1 MSKTAAWIS
10 AARLRTLPLSISGIL
25 VGTCLALPSDQF
37 EVRIFWLAIATT
49 LGLQIL
55 SNFANDYGDGVKGTD
70 NDERIGPVRALQS
83 GAISDKEMKK
93 GIILT
98 AIITAILALS
108 LIYTSFGKE
117 NFLLSLLFVGL
128 GGSAIIAAIKYTVGD
143 SAYGYKGLGD
153 IFVFLFF
160 GIVSVL
166 GSNFLMTK
174 QLDVW
179 IFLPAISIGLLSS
192 AVLNLNNMRD
202 ELNDRNSK
210 KMTLVVKGG
219 KKFAKLYHFSLI
231 LVAFICMVIFLNL
244 DAYSGYNWILL
255 PLLAFIPL
263 AIHLRKIYH
272 YTDPKTLD
280 PELKKVALSTF
291 ALGFILF
298 WIVFL
303 EF

>member
-25 VGTCLALPSDQF
+25 VGTALALPSDQF
-37 EVRIFWLAIATT
+37 DISIFWLAIATT

-70 NDERIGPVRALQS
+70 NDERIGPMRALQS
-83 GAISDKEMKK
+83 GVISDKEMKK

-108 LIYTSFGKE
+108 LIYISFGKE
-117 NFLLSLLFVGL
+117 NFFLSLLFMGL
-128 GGSAIIAAIKYTVGD
+128 GASAIIAAIKYTVGD

-160 GIVSVL
+160 GIMSVL

-179 IFLPAISIGLLSS
+179 MFLPAISIGLLSS

-202 ELNDRNSK
+202 ELSDRNSK

-219 KKFAKLYHFSLI
+219 KKFAKPYHFSLI
-231 LVAFICMVIFLNL
+231 LLAFICMVIFLNL
-244 DAYSGYNWILL
+244 DTYSSYNWILL
-255 PLLAFIPL
+255 PLTAFIPL

>member
-25 VGTCLALPSDQF
+25 VGTSLAFPFNQF
-37 EVRIFWLAIATT
+37 DANIFWLAITTT

-55 SNFANDYGDGVKGTD
+55 SNFANDYGDGIKGTD
-70 NDERIGPVRALQS
+70 NDERIGPMRALQS
-83 GAISDKEMKK
+83 GAISAKEMKK

-98 AIITAILALS
+98 AIITAIIALS

-128 GGSAIIAAIKYTVGD
+128 GASAIIAAIKYTVGD

-179 IFLPAISIGLLSS
+179 LFLPAISIGLLSS

-202 ELNDRNSK
+202 ELSDRNSK

-219 KKFAKLYHFSLI
+219 KKFAKIYHFSLI
-231 LVAFICMVIFLNL
+231 LVAFVCMVIFLNL
-244 DAYSGYNWILL
+244 DSYSSYYLILL
-255 PLLAFIPL
+255 PLLAFAPL

>member
-25 VGTCLALPSDQF
+25 VGTALALPSNQF
-37 EVRIFWLAIATT
+37 DVSIFWLAIATT

-70 NDERIGPVRALQS
+70 NDERIGPMRALQS
-83 GAISDKEMKK
+83 GVISGKEMKK

-98 AIITAILALS
+98 SIVTAILALS
-108 LIYTSFGKE
+108 LIYISFGKE
-117 NFLLSLLFVGL
+117 NFFLSLLFIGL
-128 GGSAIIAAIKYTVGD
+128 GASAIIAAIKYTVGD

-160 GIVSVL
+160 GIMSVL

-179 IFLPAISIGLLSS
+179 LFLPAISIGLLSS

-202 ELNDRNSK
+202 ELSDRNSK

-219 KKFAKLYHFSLI
+219 KKFAKPYHFSLI
-231 LVAFICMVIFLNL
+231 LLAFICMVIFLNL
-244 DAYSGYNWILL
+244 DTYSSYNWILL

>member
-1 MSKTAAWIS
+1 M
-10 AARLRTLPLSISGIL
+10 
-25 VGTCLALPSDQF
+25 
-37 EVRIFWLAIATT
+37 
-49 LGLQIL
+49 
-55 SNFANDYGDGVKGTD
+55 
-70 NDERIGPVRALQS
+70 
-83 GAISDKEMKK
+83 
-93 GIILT
+93 
-98 AIITAILALS
+98 
-108 LIYTSFGKE
+108 
-117 NFLLSLLFVGL
+117 
-128 GGSAIIAAIKYTVGD
+128 
-143 SAYGYKGLGD
+143 
-153 IFVFLFF
+153 
-160 GIVSVL
+160 SVL

-179 IFLPAISIGLLSS
+179 MFLPAISIGLLSS

-202 ELNDRNSK
+202 ELSDRNSK

-219 KKFAKLYHFSLI
+219 KKFAKPYHFSLI
-231 LVAFICMVIFLNL
+231 LLAFICMVIFLNL
-244 DAYSGYNWILL
+244 DTYSSYNWILL
-255 PLLAFIPL
+255 PLTAFIPL

>member
-25 VGTCLALPSDQF
+25 VGTSLTLPSNQF
-37 EVRIFWLAIATT
+37 DPTIFWLAIATT

-55 SNFANDYGDGVKGTD
+55 SNFANDYGDGIKGTD
-70 NDERIGPVRALQS
+70 NDERIGPMRALQS
-83 GAISDKEMKK
+83 GAISAKEMKK

-98 AIITAILALS
+98 AIITAIIALS

-128 GGSAIIAAIKYTVGD
+128 GVSAIIAAIKYTVGD

-179 IFLPAISIGLLSS
+179 LFLPAISIGLLSS

-202 ELNDRNSK
+202 ELSDRNSK

-219 KKFAKLYHFSLI
+219 KKFAKIYHFSLI
-231 LVAFICMVIFLNL
+231 LVAFVSMVIFLNL
-244 DAYSGYNWILL
+244 DSYSSYYLILL
-255 PLLAFIPL
+255 PLLAFAPL

>member
-25 VGTCLALPSDQF
+25 VGTALALPSNQF
-37 EVRIFWLAIATT
+37 DVSIFWLAIATT
-49 LGLQIL
+49 LGLQFYQI
-55 SNFANDYGDGVKGTD
+55 SRMIYGDGVKGTD
-70 NDERIGPVRALQS
+70 NDERIGPMRALQS
-83 GAISDKEMKK
+83 GVISDKEMKK

-108 LIYTSFGKE
+108 LIYISFGKE
-117 NFLLSLLFVGL
+117 NFFLSLLFMGL
-128 GGSAIIAAIKYTVGD
+128 GASAIIAAIKYTVGD

-160 GIVSVL
+160 GIMSVL

-179 IFLPAISIGLLSS
+179 MFLPAISIGLLSS

-202 ELNDRNSK
+202 ELSDRNSK

-219 KKFAKLYHFSLI
+219 KKFAKPYHFSLI
-231 LVAFICMVIFLNL
+231 LLAFICMVIFLNL
-244 DAYSGYNWILL
+244 DTYSSYNWILL

-272 YTDPKTLD
+272 YTDPKNLR
-280 PELKKVALSTF
+280 S
-291 ALGFILF
+291 
-298 WIVFL
+298 
-303 EF
+303 

>member
-25 VGTCLALPSDQF
+25 VGTALALPSNQF
-37 EVRIFWLAIATT
+37 DVSIFWLAIATT

-70 NDERIGPVRALQS
+70 NDERIGPMRALQS
-83 GAISDKEMKK
+83 GVISGKEMKK

-98 AIITAILALS
+98 SIVTAILALS
-108 LIYTSFGKE
+108 LIYISFGKE
-117 NFLLSLLFVGL
+117 NFFLSLLFIGL
-128 GGSAIIAAIKYTVGD
+128 GASAIIAAIKYTVGD

-160 GIVSVL
+160 GIMSVL

-179 IFLPAISIGLLSS
+179 LFLPAISIGLLSS

-202 ELNDRNSK
+202 ELSDRNSK

-219 KKFAKLYHFSLI
+219 KKFAKPYHFSLI
-231 LVAFICMVIFLNL
+231 LLAFICMVIFLNL
-244 DAYSGYNWILL
+244 DTYSSYNWILL
-255 PLLAFIPL
+255 PLPAFIPL

>member
-25 VGTCLALPSDQF
+25 VGTALALPSDQF
-37 EVRIFWLAIATT
+37 DISIFWLAIATT

-70 NDERIGPVRALQS
+70 NDERIGPMRALQS
-83 GAISDKEMKK
+83 GVISDKEMKK

-108 LIYTSFGKE
+108 LIYISFGKE
-117 NFLLSLLFVGL
+117 NFFLSLLFMGL
-128 GGSAIIAAIKYTVGD
+128 GASAIIAAIKYTVGD

-160 GIVSVL
+160 GIMSVL

-179 IFLPAISIGLLSS
+179 MFLPAISIGLLSS

-202 ELNDRNSK
+202 ELSDRNSK

-219 KKFAKLYHFSLI
+219 KKFAKPYHFSLI
-231 LVAFICMVIFLNL
+231 LLAFICMVIFLNL
-244 DAYSGYNWILL
+244 DTYSSYNWILL